1 MSLLSSIIMSQPA
14 IYTLMRLKDI
24 AELVKSD
31 VIDLTEGPFH
41 VDIQTDDGGAHIV
54 VQLEFHQDSQKIL
67 GFLANNYSSTRIIVM
82 KIPEGSLSF
91 ARITFERR
99 ETKKS

>member
-1 MSLLSSIIMSQPA
+1 MLLLSSIIMSQLA

-54 VQLEFHQDSQKIL
+54 VQLEFHQDSQEIL
-67 GFLANNYSSTRIIVM
+67 RFLGYIYPSTRIMVL
-82 KIPEGSLSF
+82 KLPAGSL
-91 ARITFERR
+91 E
-99 ETKKS
+99 